1 MAQLGNATRTADAPA
16 PDVGHRASRRFRL
29 KPLLFGAAAVLG
41 VAVAAQFGLEY
52 WRVGRFMVS
61 TDDAYVQAD
70 STAIAPRVSGYIEQV
85 LVADN
90 QSVKAGQVLARI
102 DDRDFQTAL
111 RIASADR
118 LTAQTEIANLD
129 AQLALQQSS
138 IDQAEAQVEAANA
151 SLTYA
156 RQDQA
161 RFGELARTGAG
172 STQQAQQTS
181 SILLQRAAALRQA
194 QASVTGA
201 RQQVAV
207 LNAARSKAE
216 AQLERAQGAEAQA
229 RLNLSYTVI
238 TAPIDGVVGA
248 RSLRVGQ
255 YVQAG
260 TQLMAVVPLGAVY
273 VVANYKETQLTDV
286 QPGQPV
292 TITVD
297 TFPGKVITGHVDSI
311 APATG
316 LQFALLPP
324 DNATGNFTKIVQRI
338 PVRIQLDPQVRAE
351 GILRPG
357 MSVEPDIDTRSP
369 EVRSASAKPHS
380 VS

>member
-1 MAQLGNATRTADAPA
+1 MPQLGNATRTADAPA
-16 PDVGHRASRRFRL
+16 PDVGQRASRRLKL
-29 KPLLFGAAAVLG
+29 KPLLLGAVAVLG
-41 VAVAAQFGLEY
+41 IAAAAQFGLQY

-70 STAIAPRVSGYIEQV
+70 STAIAPRVSGYIDQV

-90 QSVKAGQVLARI
+90 QNVKAGQVLARI

-118 LTAQTEIANLD
+118 LTAETEIANID
-129 AQLALQQSS
+129 AQLGLQQSN
-138 IDQAEAQVEAANA
+138 IDQASAQVEAATA

-181 SILLQRAAALRQA
+181 SILLQRQAALRQA
-194 QASVTGA
+194 QASVVGA

-207 LNAARSKAE
+207 LNAARAKAE
-216 AQLERAQGAEAQA
+216 AQLERAQGAEQQA

-297 TFPGKVITGHVDSI
+297 TFPGKTITGHVDSI

-338 PVRIQLDPQVRAE
+338 PVRIQLDPQVLAE

-357 MSVEPDIDTRSP
+357 MSVEPDIDTRSIA
-369 EVRSASAKPHS
+369 VRSASTKGHG